1 MQNVDTGFKHK
12 MEGGSSAD
20 VVAKAVIEAVTNE
33 NPSLRYLAGKD
44 VETWIERKR
53 NMSDEEF
60 YKMMKRAYEL
70 WPYDAS
76 DGSPSRVMLISGCWF
91 LSIPSDLRY

>member
-1 MQNVDTGFKHK
+1 
-12 MEGGSSAD
+12 MEGGSSA

-33 NPSLRYLAGKD
+33 NPSPRYLAGKD
-44 VETWIERKR
+44 AETWIERRR

-70 WPYDAS
+70 
-76 DGSPSRVMLISGCWF
+76 
-91 LSIPSDLRY
+91 